1 MTKNNRVYFVATVD
15 FVVNAFLLN
24 HFRVLSK
31 KFDITLIVNTNNPLF
46 LDKQGLSI
54 KVIPMGI
61 ARDVD
66 ILSDINCLIHLIYIF
81 IKNRPAAVHSITPK
95 AGLLAMLAAFIARI
109 PFRVHTFTGQVW
121 VSKHG
126 FKRIFLKFFDMLIAR
141 LATSN
146 IVDSKSQQKF
156 LIKEKVLNEETSTVF
171 GHGSVS
177 GVDLNRFKPSTK
189 VFADVRKSLMIP
201 EGAFIFTYL
210 GRLNKDKGI
219 IDLACAFSLIENT
232 NAYLLVVGPDEGGF
246 VEEIKKINAHKI
258 DQIRFVGL
266 TEIPERYLAA
276 SNALCLPSYRE
287 GFGTVI
293 IEAAAVGIPAIAS
306 NIYGISDAIV
316 SNETGLLHIMGDVP
330 SILFCLNVFLND
342 QNLVMKYSCAS
353 RSRAISLF
361 DASLISDQWFRFYS
375 RNISCD
381 EL

>member
-1 MTKNNRVYFVATVD
+1 MIKNNRVYFVATVD
-15 FVVNAFLLN
+15 FAVNAFLLN
-24 HFRVLSK
+24 HFRALSQ

-46 LDKQGLSI
+46 LDKQGLNI

-61 ARDVD
+61 ARNVD
-66 ILSDINCLIHLIYIF
+66 ILSDIHCLILLIYIF

-95 AGLLAMLAAFIARI
+95 AGLLAMLAAFITCI

-121 VSKHG
+121 VRKHG
-126 FKRIFLKFFDMLIAR
+126 LKRIFLKFFDMLIAR
-141 LATSN
+141 LSTSN
-146 IVDSKSQQKF
+146 IIDSQSQKKI
-156 LIKEKVLNEETSTVF
+156 LIKEKVLSEDTSIVF

-177 GVDLNRFKPSTK
+177 GVDLNRFKPSMK

-219 IDLACAFSLIENT
+219 LDLACAFSLIENK

-266 TEIPERYLAA
+266 TEVPERYLAA

-293 IEAAAVGIPAIAS
+293 IEAAAVGVPAIAS

-316 SNETGLLHIMGDVP
+316 SNETGLLHIVGDVP

-342 QNLVMKYSCAS
+342 PNLVMKYACAS
-353 RSRAISLF
+353 RLRAISLF
-361 DASLISDQWFRFYS
+361 DASLISDQWVVFYS
-375 RNISCD
+375 RNMSCD